1 MNMIRTVV
9 KQDALSIVNIYNYYV
24 NHSIVTFDEYEVS
37 VDEIERRI
45 ENRDKKYPWLIL
57 EHDGEI
63 VGYAYGSE
71 WKKKSAY
78 RSSVETT
85 IYLAHNCKGKGLGNH
100 LYSTLIAELKEM
112 GFRMLIG
119 CISLPNPE
127 SIKLHEKLGF
137 EKKGQ
142 LDQMGYKLDRW
153 IDVGYWQLRVN

>member
-1 MNMIRTVV
+1 MIRTVV
-9 KQDALSIVNIYNYYV
+9 KQDAPDIARIYNHYV

-37 VDEIERRI
+37 VDEIEKRI
-45 ENRDKKYPWLIL
+45 EHWDKKYPWLIL
-57 EHDGEI
+57 EHEGEV

-85 IYLAHNCKGKGLGNH
+85 VYLAYHRIGKGLGYQ
-100 LYSTLIAELKEM
+100 LYSALISELKEM

-137 EKKGQ
+137 KKKGQ
-142 LDQMGYKLDRW
+142 LDQMGFKLNRW
-153 IDVGYWQLRVN
+153 IDVGYWQLKVN